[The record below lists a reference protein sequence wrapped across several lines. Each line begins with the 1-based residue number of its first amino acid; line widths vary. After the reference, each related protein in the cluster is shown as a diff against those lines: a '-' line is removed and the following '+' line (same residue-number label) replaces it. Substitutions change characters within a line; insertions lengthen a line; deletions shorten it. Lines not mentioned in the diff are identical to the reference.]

1 MGADFSNRFWEE
13 NPDAVIA
20 VSPDGKVL
28 DWSRAGEAIF
38 GYTREEAVG
47 RGLVELIVPAERADE
62 ERQILGAAAQ
72 QDLAV
77 YESVRRRKDGSP
89 GHVNCPTKALAAPG
103 GNLHYPPAPKQNT

>member
-47 RGLVELIVPAERADE
+47 RGLVELIVPAERAD
-62 ERQILGAAAQ
+62 
-72 QDLAV
+72 
-77 YESVRRRKDGSP
+77 
-89 GHVNCPTKALAAPG
+89 
-103 GNLHYPPAPKQNT
+103 

>member
-47 RGLVELIVPAERADE
+47 RGLVELILPAERADE

-77 YESVRRRKDGSP
+77 YESVRRRKDRLL
-89 GHVNCPTKALAAPG
+89 VYVRVTAKAACDPSGKLQY
-103 GNLHYPPAPKQNT
+103 LLSTPK